1 MKINGRTLKRRLFGL
16 TTLPERVAR
25 VRFFRGHGV
34 HSPFV
39 YNIVRQVFMR
49 SSLME
54 GETTL
59 FEALLAQ
66 SVAKRPAMQLQN
78 LYTHCGYRTFALDS
92 LTTPCDLCIATE
104 QHNEQAT
111 VDLARRAASQG
122 TTLVL
127 MEPYNGRE
135 RADLCRRLVEEHPC
149 TSVDKGSYLLLFTHP
164 NLPKQ
169 AYRL

>member
-16 TTLPERVAR
+16 TTLPSRVAR

-49 SSLME
+49 NTLLDE
-54 GETTL
+54 DTTIFAML
-59 FEALLAQ
+59 QSQ
-66 SVAKRPAMQLQN
+66 SVAKRPAMHLQN
-78 LYTHCGYRTFALDS
+78 LYTHCSYRTFALNA
-92 LTTPCDLCIATE
+92 LTTPCDLCIVTE
-104 QHNEQAT
+104 QSDEQT
-111 VDLARRAASQG
+111 TLDLARRAAMQG
-122 TTLVL
+122 TTFAL

-135 RADLCRRLVEEHPC
+135 RAALCHRLVEEHPC